1 MSLENPVE
9 IESSRVLAFPAADVF
24 QAFADPAQLALW
36 WGPDGFTN
44 VIHRFEFEPGGTW
57 LITMTAS
64 NGTDFLNRST
74 FGEIVVPERIT
85 FTHHDPIHVFDME
98 MRFEGVSDSASRLTW
113 VMRMEP
119 NEDNTTLTKFIALA
133 NEQNFDRLERLLEAR
148 RNSVEDSA

>member
-1 MSLENPVE
+1 MSFENPVE
-9 IESSRVLAFPAADVF
+9 IESSRVLAFARDDVF
-24 QAFADPAQLALW
+24 QAFADPALLALW

-44 VIHRFEFEPGGTW
+44 EIHRFEFEPGGAW

-98 MRFEGVSDSASRLTW
+98 MRFEVVSDSASRLTW

-133 NEQNFDRLERLLEAR
+133 NEQNFDRLERVLEAR
-148 RNSVEDSA
+148 RNPVEDFA